1 MRSLLDTMA
10 AVSPQPSTAFDLRN
24 TAPYTIRL
32 GRQLP
37 SCSSIQYNHK
47 PDLSDPENA
56 ESSISCAAE
65 DGRVT
70 LFLKDG
76 ADEYKYTGRRHHDDD
91 EYLLLLDEDGKDF
104 VLEKIASSY
113 ALNLSRA
120 PWESSSKVLADRYAQ
135 LRSSDDDEHGDDFDI
150 ADDNDSRVS
159 LDPAD
164 ADADNPFDFRH
175 YLDVEE
181 SPSPHLPPVKAVPA
195 ATPAT
200 SQASTRTNTPL
211 AKSIRKQTS
220 AFAPQTAKLP
230 PKPRTKPA
238 PSEIESASKNVARSP
253 SPVTH
258 PHHKNQVPV
267 PAVRLDRRAS
277 TRVAL
282 PSKPPPKKREPEELS
297 LDDDDDDGDLILE
310 GDEPERMLYHSNN
323 SKSSLGLALTNGLGE
338 GPRSLRSAA
347 SSPAGSHI
355 NSPAPQRPSPLVE
368 HRERDYDDDELVMD
382 PDEEANEY
390 DHVESDADEDG
401 DVDALQLP
409 SPAQAHRPSISGP
422 TVSGDDDYD
431 LEKQMLLELEGGL
444 DDYTASGQPG
454 GADSDEESEEE

>member
-1 MRSLLDTMA
+1 MAA
-10 AVSPQPSTAFDLRN
+10 AVSPRPSTAFDLRN
-24 TAPYTIRL
+24 TVPYTIRL
-32 GRQLP
+32 GRQLS

-47 PDLSDPENA
+47 PDLSDPDNA
-56 ESSISCAAE
+56 ESSITHAAE
-65 DGRVT
+65 DGRVS
-70 LFLKDG
+70 LSLKDG
-76 ADEYKYTGRRHHDDD
+76 TDEYKYTGTRHHDDD

-104 VLEKIASSY
+104 VLEKVASSY

-120 PWESSSKVLADRYAQ
+120 PWESNLKVLADRYPQ
-135 LRSSDDDEHGDDFDI
+135 LRSTEDDHDHDHHGDDFGNS
-150 ADDNDSRVS
+150 DDNDGGVS

-164 ADADNPFDFRH
+164 ADAANPFDFRH
-175 YLDVEE
+175 YLDVED
-181 SPSPHLPPVKAVPA
+181 SPSPHLPPLKAAAA
-195 ATPAT
+195 ATPAA
-200 SQASTRTNTPL
+200 SQTSTRTNTPIT
-211 AKSIRKQTS
+211 KSVRKQTS

-238 PSEIESASKNVARSP
+238 PSEIEKASKNVARSP
-253 SPVTH
+253 SPGTH
-258 PHHKNQVPV
+258 SHHKAKVQV

-282 PSKPPPKKREPEELS
+282 PSKPPSKKRALEELS
-297 LDDDDDDGDLILE
+297 LDDDEDDGDLILE
-310 GDEPERMLYHSNN
+310 GDEPEHMSYHSNN

-355 NSPAPQRPSPLVE
+355 NSPAPQRQSPLVE
-368 HRERDYDDDELVMD
+368 HRQRNHDEDELVMD
-382 PDEEANEY
+382 PDEEADEY
-390 DHVESDADEDG
+390 DNVESDADEDG

-444 DDYTASGQPG
+444 DDYAASGQPG

>member
-1 MRSLLDTMA
+1 MAA

-47 PDLSDPENA
+47 PDLSDPGNA
-56 ESSISCAAE
+56 ESSISHAAE

-70 LFLKDG
+70 LSLKDG
-76 ADEYKYTGRRHHDDD
+76 ADEYKYTGTRHHDDD
-91 EYLLLLDEDGKDF
+91 DYLLLLDEDGKDF

-120 PWESSSKVLADRYAQ
+120 PWETSSKVLADRYPQ
-135 LRSSDDDEHGDDFDI
+135 LRLTDDDEHREDSDI
-150 ADDNDSRVS
+150 ADDNDGGVS

-164 ADADNPFDFRH
+164 ADAANPFDFRH
-175 YLDVEE
+175 YLDVED
-181 SPSPHLPPVKAVPA
+181 SPSPHLPPVKAAPA
-195 ATPAT
+195 ATPAA
-200 SQASTRTNTPL
+200 SQTSTRMNTPI

-238 PSEIESASKNVARSP
+238 PSEVESVSKDVARSP
-253 SPVTH
+253 SPGTQS
-258 PHHKNQVPV
+258 HHKTQVQV
-267 PAVRLDRRAS
+267 PAVRIDRRAS

-297 LDDDDDDGDLILE
+297 LDDDEDDGDLILE
-310 GDEPERMLYHSNN
+310 GDEPEHMSYHSNN

-355 NSPAPQRPSPLVE
+355 NSPAPQRPSPLTE
-368 HRERDYDDDELVMD
+368 HRERGYDEDELVMD

-390 DHVESDADEDG
+390 DDVESDADEDG

-422 TVSGDDDYD
+422 TISGDDDYD

-444 DDYTASGQPG
+444 DDYAASGQPG

>member
-1 MRSLLDTMA
+1 MAA
-10 AVSPQPSTAFDLRN
+10 AVSPRPSTAFDLRN

-47 PDLSDPENA
+47 PDLSDPDHA
-56 ESSISCAAE
+56 ESSIFHAAE
-65 DGRVT
+65 DDRVT
-70 LFLKDG
+70 LALRDG
-76 ADEYKYTGRRHHDDD
+76 PDEYKYTGTRRHDDD
-91 EYLLLLDEDGKDF
+91 EYLLLLDEDGRDF

-120 PWESSSKVLADRYAQ
+120 PWESSSKVLADRYPQ
-135 LRSSDDDEHGDDFDI
+135 LLSTDDDEHGDDFEH
-150 ADDNDSRVS
+150 ADDNDGGVS

-164 ADADNPFDFRH
+164 ADAANPFDFRH
-175 YLDVEE
+175 YLDVED
-181 SPSPHLPPVKAVPA
+181 SPSPHLPPSKAAPA
-195 ATPAT
+195 ATPAG
-200 SQASTRTNTPL
+200 SQTSTRTNTPI

-220 AFAPQTAKLP
+220 AFAPKTAKLP
-230 PKPRTKPA
+230 PKPRTKPI
-238 PSEIESASKNVARSP
+238 PSEINPASKDVARSP
-253 SPVTH
+253 SPETH
-258 PHHKNQVPV
+258 SYHKAQVQV

-297 LDDDDDDGDLILE
+297 LDDEDEDDGDLILE
-310 GDEPERMLYHSNN
+310 GDEPEHMSYHSNN

-355 NSPAPQRPSPLVE
+355 NSPAPQRPSPLAE
-368 HRERDYDDDELVMD
+368 HRERDYDADEFVMD

>member
-1 MRSLLDTMA
+1 MAA
-10 AVSPQPSTAFDLRN
+10 AVSPRPSTAFDLRN

-47 PDLSDPENA
+47 PDLSDPDNA
-56 ESSISCAAE
+56 ESSISQVAE

-70 LFLKDG
+70 LSLKDG
-76 ADEYKYTGRRHHDDD
+76 SDEYKYTGTRRHDDD
-91 EYLLLLDEDGKDF
+91 EYLLLLDEDGQDF

-120 PWESSSKVLADRYAQ
+120 PWESSSKVLADRYPQ
-135 LRSSDDDEHGDDFDI
+135 LPSTNDDDEHGDDFEH
-150 ADDNDSRVS
+150 ADDHDGGVS
-159 LDPAD
+159 LDLAD
-164 ADADNPFDFRH
+164 ADAANPFDFRH
-175 YLDVEE
+175 YMDVEE
-181 SPSPHLPPVKAVPA
+181 SPSPHLPPSKAAPA
-195 ATPAT
+195 ATPAG
-200 SQASTRTNTPL
+200 SQTSTRTNTPL

-230 PKPRTKPA
+230 PKPRTKPT
-238 PSEIESASKNVARSP
+238 PSEIESAPKDVARSP
-253 SPVTH
+253 SPGTQS
-258 PHHKNQVPV
+258 HHKTQVQV

-297 LDDDDDDGDLILE
+297 LDDDGEDDGDLILE
-310 GDEPERMLYHSNN
+310 GDEPEHMSYHSNN

-355 NSPAPQRPSPLVE
+355 NSPAPQRPSPLSE

-444 DDYTASGQPG
+444 DDYATSGQPG